1 MTKVWAKREK
11 QIERVIQ
18 NIAGMHGDLEG
29 IAGHSL
35 PGIKALE
42 LPSEETKI

>member
-1 MTKVWAKREK
+1 
-11 QIERVIQ
+11 
-18 NIAGMHGDLEG
+18 MHGDLEG

-42 LPSEETKI
+42 LPSEETKEIRQE